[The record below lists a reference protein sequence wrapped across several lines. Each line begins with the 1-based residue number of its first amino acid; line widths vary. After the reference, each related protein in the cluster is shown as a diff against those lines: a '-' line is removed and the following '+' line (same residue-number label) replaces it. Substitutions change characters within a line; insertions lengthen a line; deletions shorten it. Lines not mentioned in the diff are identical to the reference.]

1 MEVGVIVS
9 HVAAAVVHFQ
19 LLQRLVPP
27 LANYSITGVKGRRES
42 AVATAGDLCFFYRQ
56 GRSIRTSVV
65 LQSQLPATEAKVSWS
80 WKLRPRS
87 PLE

>member
-42 AVATAGDLCFFYRQ
+42 AVATAGDLCFFLST
-56 GRSIRTSVV
+56 G
-65 LQSQLPATEAKVSWS
+65 
-80 WKLRPRS
+80 
-87 PLE
+87 